1 MSTKVAGIVS
11 TNPAYLMNSDLD
23 SEFVAVIALQGRVP
37 AKVVGPIGKGDMIVT
52 AANGFVMACNSP
64 VIGSVIGRSLVD
76 FTATDDVPDTI
87 IEIAVG
93 RA

>member
-1 MSTKVAGIVS
+1 
-11 TNPAYLMNSDLD
+11 
-23 SEFVAVIALQGRVP
+23 
-37 AKVVGPIGKGDMIVT
+37 
-52 AANGFVMACNSP
+52 MACNSP